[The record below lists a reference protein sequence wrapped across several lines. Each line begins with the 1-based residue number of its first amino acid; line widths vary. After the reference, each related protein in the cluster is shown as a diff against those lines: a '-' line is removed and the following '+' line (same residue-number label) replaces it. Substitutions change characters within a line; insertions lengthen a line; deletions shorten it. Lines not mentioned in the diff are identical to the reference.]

1 MATSASNKLE
11 VSALDFDDIKSNL
24 KSFLASQKE
33 FQDYDFEGSGMAVL
47 LDALAYNTHYLAFNS
62 NMAVNEIFLE
72 SADVRKNIVA
82 LAKALGYTPTSAKS
96 PLAELDVTVNNV
108 TSGTTSI
115 TASKGT
121 TFNTTVDGTTYTFL
135 TNEDITI
142 TPSSGVYKFSNLKV
156 YEGTNVSFSYTAD
169 STDEDQRFILPSDN
183 ADTSTLK
190 VTVQNSASDTTTETY
205 TLATGI
211 TSLDSTSK
219 VYFLQEGEDG
229 RFEVY
234 FGDGVLG
241 KSVSD
246 GNIITLEYIVT
257 NKDESNGASTFTL
270 ADTIG
275 GFSDVSISTSSNS
288 QGGSEPQSKNS
299 IRYNAPLQYSAQDR
313 AVTTKDYESLVQT
326 IYPNALSVSAYGG
339 EDAETPEY
347 GKVFISIKAASG
359 STLTTATK
367 NDIVTQ
373 LKKYNVA
380 SVTPVIVDPE
390 TTSLVL
396 TTNAKYDENA
406 TTKTRD
412 TIKTDI
418 TDALTVYNTNNLQ
431 KFDGI
436 FRYSKVIKAIDD
448 ADNSILSNITTLK
461 MRKNFTP
468 TLGSATTY
476 NIYFRN
482 AFYNPHSG
490 HDATAG
496 GILISTGFKITGNTN
511 EMFLNDDGEGNV
523 RMYYLSGT
531 TKVYQNNTQGTIDYA
546 NGTVTLTSLNIASIS
561 NIRGSTS
568 SVIELTT
575 TPKSN
580 DVVPVRDQII
590 EIDVANSSVTVEAD
604 TFAGGTADAGTTYT
618 TTSSY

>member
-11 VSALDFDDIKSNL
+11 VSALDFDDIKSNI
-24 KSFLASQKE
+24 KIFLASQKE

-47 LDALAYNTHYLAFNS
+47 IDALAYNTHYLAFNS
-62 NMAVNEIFLE
+62 NMLVNEIFLE

-96 PLAELDVTVNNV
+96 PLAEINVTVNNV
-108 TSGTTSI
+108 PAGTTSI

-121 TFNTTVDGTTYTFL
+121 TFNTSVDGTTYTYL
-135 TNEDITI
+135 TNEAVTI
-142 TPSSGVYKFSNLKV
+142 TPTSGVFKFTNLKV
-156 YEGTNVSFSYTAD
+156 YEGTNVSFSYTVN
-169 STDEDQRFILPSDN
+169 SSDEDQRFILPSDN

-326 IYPNALSVSAYGG
+326 IHPNALSVSAYGG

-390 TTSLVL
+390 ITSLLL
-396 TTNAKYDENA
+396 TTTAKYDENA
-406 TTKTRD
+406 TTKSAD
-412 TIKTDI
+412 TIKSLVT
-418 TDALTVYNTNNLQ
+418 TTLTNHSTSNLK
-431 KFDGI
+431 KFEGL
-436 FRYSKVIKAIDD
+436 FRYSQLVQDIDD
-448 ADNSILSNITTLK
+448 SDTSILSNITTLK
-461 MRKNFTP
+461 IRKNFTP
-468 TLGSATTY
+468 TIGSAKTY

-482 AFYNPHSG
+482 ALYNPHSS
-490 HDATAG
+490 HNATAG
-496 GILISTGFKITGNTN
+496 GILESTGFKIQGSDE
-511 EMFLNDDGEGNV
+511 EMFLNDDGQGNV
-523 RMYYLSGT
+523 RMYYLVSGVKT
-531 TKVYQNNTQGTIDYA
+531 YQNNTQGTINYTT
-546 NGTVTLTSLNIASIS
+546 GQVTLTSLNIASIS
-561 NIRGSTS
+561 NIRGSASTI
-568 SVIELTT
+568 VELTVQ
-575 TPKSN
+575 PRSN
-580 DVVPVRDQII
+580 DVIPVRDQIL
-590 EIDVANSSVTVEAD
+590 EIDVANSTVSVESD
-604 TFAGGTADAGTTYT
+604 TFASGTSDGGTTYT
-618 TTSSY
+618 TSSSY

>member
-11 VSALDFDDIKSNL
+11 VSALDFDDIKSNI
-24 KSFLASQKE
+24 KIFLASQKE

-47 LDALAYNTHYLAFNS
+47 IDALAYNTHYLAFNS
-62 NMAVNEIFLE
+62 NMLVNEIFLE

-96 PLAELDVTVNNV
+96 TLAEINVTVNNV
-108 TSGTTSI
+108 PAGTTSI

-121 TFNTTVDGTTYTFL
+121 TFNTSVDGTTYTYL
-135 TNEDITI
+135 TNEAVTI
-142 TPSSGVYKFSNLKV
+142 TPTSGVFKFTNLKV
-156 YEGTNVSFSYTAD
+156 YEGTNVSFSYTVN
-169 STDEDQRFILPSDN
+169 SSDEDQRFILPSDN

-390 TTSLVL
+390 ITSLLL
-396 TTNAKYDENA
+396 TTTAKYDENA

>member
-121 TFNTTVDGTTYTFL
+121 TFNTSVDGTTYTFL

-190 VTVQNSASDTTTETY
+190 VTVQNSVSDTTTETY
-205 TLATGI
+205 SLATGI

-257 NKDESNGASTFTL
+257 NKTEANGASSFTL
-270 ADTIG
+270 SGTIG
-275 GFSDVSISTSSNS
+275 GFSDVSISTSSNA
-288 QGGSEPQSKNS
+288 QGGSEPQSKES
-299 IRYNAPLQYSAQDR
+299 IRYNAPLQYTAQDR

-396 TTNAKYDENA
+396 TTTAKYDENA

>member
-121 TFNTTVDGTTYTFL
+121 TFNTSVDGTTYTFL

-190 VTVQNSASDTTTETY
+190 VTVQNSVSDTTTETY
-205 TLATGI
+205 SLATGI

-257 NKDESNGASTFTL
+257 NKTEANGASSFTL
-270 ADTIG
+270 SGTIG
-275 GFSDVSISTSSNS
+275 GFSDVSISTSSNA
-288 QGGSEPQSKNS
+288 QGGSEPQSKES
-299 IRYNAPLQYSAQDR
+299 IRYNAPLQYTAQDR

-390 TTSLVL
+390 ITSLLL
-396 TTNAKYDENA
+396 TTTAKYDENA
-406 TTKTRD
+406 TTKTTD
-412 TIKTDI
+412 TLKTDI
-418 TDALTVYNTNNLQ
+418 TTALTNYNTANLQ

-436 FRYSKVIKAIDD
+436 FRYSKVVKTIDD

>member
-1 MATSASNKLE
+1 M
-11 VSALDFDDIKSNL
+11 
-24 KSFLASQKE
+24 
-33 FQDYDFEGSGMAVL
+33 
-47 LDALAYNTHYLAFNS
+47 
-62 NMAVNEIFLE
+62 
-72 SADVRKNIVA
+72 
-82 LAKALGYTPTSAKS
+82 
-96 PLAELDVTVNNV
+96 
-108 TSGTTSI
+108 
-115 TASKGT
+115 
-121 TFNTTVDGTTYTFL
+121 
-135 TNEDITI
+135 
-142 TPSSGVYKFSNLKV
+142 
-156 YEGTNVSFSYTAD
+156 
-169 STDEDQRFILPSDN
+169 
-183 ADTSTLK
+183 
-190 VTVQNSASDTTTETY
+190 
-205 TLATGI
+205 
-211 TSLDSTSK
+211 
-219 VYFLQEGEDG
+219 
-229 RFEVY
+229 
-234 FGDGVLG
+234 
-241 KSVSD
+241 
-246 GNIITLEYIVT
+246 
-257 NKDESNGASTFTL
+257 
-270 ADTIG
+270 
-275 GFSDVSISTSSNS
+275 
-288 QGGSEPQSKNS
+288 
-299 IRYNAPLQYSAQDR
+299 
-313 AVTTKDYESLVQT
+313 
-326 IYPNALSVSAYGG
+326 
-339 EDAETPEY
+339 
-347 GKVFISIKAASG
+347 FISIKAASG

>member
-11 VSALDFDDIKSNL
+11 VSALDFDDIKSNI
-24 KSFLASQKE
+24 KIFLASQKE

-47 LDALAYNTHYLAFNS
+47 IDALAYNTHYLAFNS
-62 NMAVNEIFLE
+62 NMLVNEIFLE

-96 PLAELDVTVNNV
+96 PLAEINVTVNNV
-108 TSGTTSI
+108 PAGTTSI

-121 TFNTTVDGTTYTFL
+121 TFNTSVDGTTYSYL
-135 TNEDITI
+135 TNEAVTI
-142 TPSSGVYKFSNLKV
+142 TPTSGVFKFTNLKV
-156 YEGTNVSFSYTAD
+156 YEGTNVSFSYTVN
-169 STDEDQRFILPSDN
+169 SSDEDQRFILPSDN

>member
-11 VSALDFDDIKSNL
+11 VSALDFDDIKSNI
-24 KSFLASQKE
+24 KIFLASQKE

-47 LDALAYNTHYLAFNS
+47 IDSLAYNTHYLAFNS
-62 NMAVNEIFLE
+62 NMLVNEIFLE

-96 PLAELDVTVNNV
+96 PLAEINVTVNNV
-108 TSGTTSI
+108 PAGTTSI

-121 TFNTTVDGTTYTFL
+121 TFNTSVDGTTYTYL
-135 TNEDITI
+135 TNEAVTI
-142 TPSSGVYKFSNLKV
+142 TPTSGVFKFTNLKV
-156 YEGTNVSFSYTAD
+156 YEGTNVSFSYTVN
-169 STDEDQRFILPSDN
+169 SSDEDQRFILPSDN

-326 IYPNALSVSAYGG
+326 IYPNALSLSA
-339 EDAETPEY
+339 
-347 GKVFISIKAASG
+347 
-359 STLTTATK
+359 
-367 NDIVTQ
+367 
-373 LKKYNVA
+373 
-380 SVTPVIVDPE
+380 
-390 TTSLVL
+390 
-396 TTNAKYDENA
+396 
-406 TTKTRD
+406 
-412 TIKTDI
+412 
-418 TDALTVYNTNNLQ
+418 
-431 KFDGI
+431 
-436 FRYSKVIKAIDD
+436 
-448 ADNSILSNITTLK
+448 
-461 MRKNFTP
+461 
-468 TLGSATTY
+468 
-476 NIYFRN
+476 
-482 AFYNPHSG
+482 
-490 HDATAG
+490 
-496 GILISTGFKITGNTN
+496 
-511 EMFLNDDGEGNV
+511 
-523 RMYYLSGT
+523 
-531 TKVYQNNTQGTIDYA
+531 
-546 NGTVTLTSLNIASIS
+546 
-561 NIRGSTS
+561 
-568 SVIELTT
+568 
-575 TPKSN
+575 
-580 DVVPVRDQII
+580 
-590 EIDVANSSVTVEAD
+590 
-604 TFAGGTADAGTTYT
+604 
-618 TTSSY
+618 